1 MSEKHPFIA
10 YLQSL
15 VEKDDRGAL
24 AALRRGLG
32 QKPGSVPEMYRYI
45 IPNLPE
51 NPPRWQEEA
60 CYLIAALF
68 AFHPVSTEDT
78 EDTEDRNLGNHL
90 AKARAEG
97 NEDALE
103 RRFTALL
110 SAHPDDLPDYLRQTI
125 SILKSKEIPVNW
137 NQLFSDVQW
146 WSHPDYGDRV
156 KKRWATA
163 FWGTRQSSLEE
174 DEE

>member
-1 MSEKHPFIA
+1 LGS
-10 YLQSL
+10 Q
-15 VEKDDRGAL
+15 VEG
-24 AALRRGLG
+24 
-32 QKPGSVPEMYRYI
+32 I
-45 IPNLPE
+45 
-51 NPPRWQEEA
+51 EEA
-60 CYLIAALF
+60 SISSIELPSLEEKEEQGEELSKEMPSSSEDSEEAA
-68 AFHPVSTEDT
+68 AGEGEGEDT

-125 SILKSKEIPVNW
+125 SILKSKEIPINW